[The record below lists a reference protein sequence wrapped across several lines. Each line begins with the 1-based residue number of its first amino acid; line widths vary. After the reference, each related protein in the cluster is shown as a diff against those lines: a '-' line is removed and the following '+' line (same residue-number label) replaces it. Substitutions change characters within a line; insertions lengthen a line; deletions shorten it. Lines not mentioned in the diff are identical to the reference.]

1 MHVGLF
7 TTLNGSTIPAT
18 TTVVRSA
25 GYNVAGRG
33 VADYAY
39 DSTLTPTYVT
49 NNPRTAFAD
58 STNRVFK
65 LAMDERTPE
74 MFGAVGDGST
84 DDSVPLQAFFD
95 DAFNIENAKRFS
107 YNFEGVFAVSQKIYA
122 AYPNDEATRRF
133 RAGRIIVL
141 PRGGLPPIDE
151 VLLIVGPRQ
160 VWQGELAVQDGQAAN
175 TAYANRRFDT
185 GIRLTF
191 ASQSSFEVIRVDG
204 SKRDAL
210 KIDGEQGAW
219 SIRSGTPFAL
229 SQPFSRNNI
238 GVRIGSVY
246 MRGGGSYT
254 GVASYGTTQA
264 ISLVETGGDTTS
276 GNEVFGTG
284 AFSNSFWQRSR
295 LTVASTAEMRR
306 YDIGKVRLELVPA
319 DYTTITASNSAATLT
334 FASGDPVAKGLV
346 VGDTIYP
353 QSGAN
358 AGVAFTILGFSG
370 TSNRTISVY
379 PAPNNE
385 TAHATTKLV
394 TQWSYHQI
402 MSIESATKFT
412 VYPWLPARS
421 NTAWHLMHGYAVNV
435 VGQDTA
441 NIHIDYVST
450 LLGGGGLGATGL
462 YGTSVNTLLV
472 ESAEIGILHGLRAD
486 TNNFGTKI
494 GHVHI
499 EGVTVNLLQI
509 GGGRLIIEGGSDF
522 HFDRVQTLFVRSSPA
537 DVFEAPRGLANVTVD
552 RGGEFL
558 QTNVRGSYSGHGQFW
573 LGYAELTNHPSHRL
587 ATVIADSSTVNI
599 DFNDDVAR
607 LFGEHHWAEIFW
619 IGATGAA
626 PTGTLTLSLS
636 AALTAKGWSFGG
648 TTGSVTSA
656 KPCRLELRFH
666 KPAKKVL
673 VARFDAA

>member
-7 TTLNGSTIPAT
+7 TTLNGSTIPPT
-18 TTVVRSA
+18 TVVVRSA
-25 GYNVAGRG
+25 GYSSAGRG
-33 VADYAY
+33 QADYAY
-39 DSTLTPTYVT
+39 DATLNAAYVT
-49 NNPRTAFAD
+49 ANPRTAFAD
-58 STNRVFK
+58 STGRVFK
-65 LAMDERTPE
+65 LAEDERTPE
-74 MFGAVGDGST
+74 MFGAVGDGTS

-107 YNFEGVFAVSQKIYA
+107 YNFEGLFAVSQKIYA

-175 TAYANRRFDT
+175 TAYTGRRFDT
-185 GIRLTF
+185 GIRMMF

-219 SIRSGTPFAL
+219 SIRGGTPFAL

-264 ISLVETGGDTTS
+264 ITQLESGGDSTS
-276 GNEVFGTG
+276 GNEVFTTSGS
-284 AFSNSFWQRSR
+284 FSNSLWQRSR
-295 LTVASTAEMRR
+295 LTVASTAEMRK

-370 TSNRTISVY
+370 TSNRTIAVY

-394 TQWSYHQI
+394 TQWSFHQI
-402 MSIESATKFT
+402 MNVESATKFV
-412 VYPWLPARS
+412 VYPWVPTRS
-421 NTAWHLMHGYAVNV
+421 NSPWHLMHGFAVNV

-472 ESAEIGILHGLRAD
+472 ESAELGILHGLRANS
-486 TNNFGTKI
+486 NNIGTKI
-494 GHVHI
+494 GHLHL
-499 EGVTVNLLQI
+499 EAVTVNLLQI

-522 HFDRVQTLFVRSSPA
+522 HFDRVQTLYVRSAPS
-537 DVFEAPRGLANVTVD
+537 DVFEAPRGLVNATID
-552 RGGEFL
+552 RGGEFFE
-558 QTNVRGSYSGHGQFW
+558 TDNRGAYSGHQYFQDGSSV
-573 LGYAELTNHPSHRL
+573 TNHPSNRK
-587 ATVIADSSTVNI
+587 ATVIGDSATVKV
-599 DFNDDVAR
+599 DFNDDAAR
-607 LFGEHHWAEIFW
+607 LFGEHHRAEIFW
-619 IGATGAA
+619 IGAAGAA

-636 AALTAKGWSFGG
+636 AALVAKGWSFGG